1 MTQRPTLFTLFAL
14 LLAGLA
20 FAAPAHAERIKD
32 MGQFQGLRA
41 NQLTGYG
48 LVVGLAGTGD
58 DSLDY
63 STLGMKG
70 AAACAAG
77 CSKDRTSMSSRNLST

>member
-1 MTQRPTLFTLFAL
+1 MNRFVLFRLCLIL
-14 LLAGLA
+14 LLGLTWVPSSA
-20 FAAPAHAERIKD
+20 KAARIKD
-32 MGQFQGLRA
+32 MGQIEGIRT

-63 STLGMKG
+63 STLGMRG
-70 AAACAAG
+70 AI
-77 CSKDRTSMSSRNLST
+77 SRF